1 MAKKVILSS
10 FGNALSK
17 EFGKRCLPLKKGT
30 KKRRQE
36 IVGSIKA
43 MVWSLLS
50 GGFIYLYLTD
60 HILKANIVGLIWIF
74 AFSWEFVV
82 STRIYK

>member
-1 MAKKVILSS
+1 MHLARNSVSVVCRQRK
-10 FGNALSK
+10 A
-17 EFGKRCLPLKKGT
+17 R

-50 GGFIYLYLTD
+50 GGFMYLYLTD
-60 HILKANIVGLIWIF
+60 HILKANIVGLIWIA
-74 AFSWEFVV
+74 AFSWEFMV
-82 STRIYK
+82 STKNLK

>member
-1 MAKKVILSS
+1 MLATEE
-10 FGNALSK
+10 GH
-17 EFGKRCLPLKKGT
+17 E
-30 KKRRQE
+30 KRRQE

-50 GGFIYLYLTD
+50 GGFMYLYLTD

>member
-1 MAKKVILSS
+1 MLAAKE
-10 FGNALSK
+10 GY
-17 EFGKRCLPLKKGT
+17 E
-30 KKRRQE
+30 KRRQE

-60 HILKANIVGLIWIF
+60 HILKANIVGLIWIA
-74 AFSWEFVV
+74 AFSWEFMV
-82 STRIYK
+82 STKNLK

>member
-1 MAKKVILSS
+1 MFAAKE
-10 FGNALSK
+10 GY
-17 EFGKRCLPLKKGT
+17 E
-30 KKRRQE
+30 KRRQE

-50 GGFIYLYLTD
+50 GGFIYLYMTD
-60 HILKANIVGLIWIF
+60 HFIKAQLVGLIWVA

-82 STRIYK
+82 STKDK

>member
-1 MAKKVILSS
+1 M
-10 FGNALSK
+10 
-17 EFGKRCLPLKKGT
+17 
-30 KKRRQE
+30 
-36 IVGSIKA
+36 GSIKA

-82 STRIYK
+82 STKIYK